1 MKENQ
6 TPEVTVVIVNDS
18 SINDCESLGFLKEKK
33 LFSLKQI
40 KGYLFI
46 ALTIAERDIDSIN
59 DLFKVLETVMD
70 NVQAKEATQHLK
82 NIIKKKEEEK

>member
-18 SINDCESLGFLKEKK
+18 SNNDCESLGLLQEKK
-33 LFSLKQI
+33 NFSLNQI

-46 ALTIAERDIDSIN
+46 ALTMAEWDFESIDN
-59 DLFKVLETVMD
+59 LFIILEMIMD
-70 NVQAKEATQHLK
+70 NVPAKEASKYLK
-82 NIIKKKEEEK
+82 KYY

>member
-6 TPEVTVVIVNDS
+6 TPELTVVIVNDS
-18 SINDCESLGFLKEKK
+18 SNNDCESLGLLKEKK
-33 LFSLKQI
+33 MFSLNQI

-46 ALTIAERDIDSIN
+46 ALTMAEWDIDSIN

-70 NVQAKEATQHLK
+70 NVPAKEATQYLK
-82 NIIKKKEEEK
+82 KYY

>member
-18 SINDCESLGFLKEKK
+18 SNNDCESLGLLKEKK
-33 LFSLKQI
+33 LFSLNQI

-46 ALTIAERDIDSIN
+46 ALTMAEWDIASIN
-59 DLFKVLETVMD
+59 DLFKVLESVMD
-70 NVQAKEATQHLK
+70 NVPAKEATQYLK
-82 NIIKKKEEEK
+82 KYY

>member
-18 SINDCESLGFLKEKK
+18 SNNDCESLGLLKEKK
-33 LFSLKQI
+33 LFSLNQI

-46 ALTIAERDIDSIN
+46 ALTMAEWDIDSIN
-59 DLFKVLETVMD
+59 DLFKVLETGMD
-70 NVQAKEATQHLK
+70 NVPAKEATQYLK
-82 NIIKKKEEEK
+82 KYY